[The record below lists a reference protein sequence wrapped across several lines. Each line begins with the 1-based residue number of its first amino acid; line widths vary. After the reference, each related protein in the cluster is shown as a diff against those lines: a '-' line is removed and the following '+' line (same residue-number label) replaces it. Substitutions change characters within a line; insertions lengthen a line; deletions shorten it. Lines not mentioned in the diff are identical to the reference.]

1 MRISDW
7 SSDVC
12 SSDLLYDIEAI
23 IKILTKPARLNF
35 FLQLAVCGGD
45 DAHVDLQRHACAD
58 RLRFAI
64 FYDAQQLHLR
74 IHRQFTDFVQKNC
87 APIGV
92 NEPPDLTLECA
103 SECPA
108 FMAEQFGFDE
118 IGWDRTAIH
127 RNHAL
132 LETGRGRV
140 NRDRKSTRLNS

>member
-12 SSDLLYDIEAI
+12 SSDLVAVALAQGWNGKLYDIEAI

-64 FYDAQQLHLR
+64 FYDAQQLPLR
-74 IHRQFTDFVQKNC
+74 IHRQFTAFVQQNC
-87 APIGV
+87 SPIGV
-92 NEPPDLTLECA
+92 NEPTDLTPECP

-108 FMAEQFGFDE
+108 SMAEHFGIDG
-118 IGWDRTAIH
+118 IGWEPHTTH
-127 RNHAL
+127 
-132 LETGRGRV
+132 
-140 NRDRKSTRLNS
+140 